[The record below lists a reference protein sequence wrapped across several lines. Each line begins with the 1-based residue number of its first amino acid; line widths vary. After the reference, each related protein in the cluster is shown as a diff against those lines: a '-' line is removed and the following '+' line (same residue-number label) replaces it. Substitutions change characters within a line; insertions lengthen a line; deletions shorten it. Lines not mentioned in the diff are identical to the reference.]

1 MSDKFPLPDLL
12 INGPNDAPVTIALA
26 HGAGAPMDS
35 AFMVEFAEQ
44 LAARGLRCVRF
55 EFPYMHQRRE
65 DGKKRPPNRAP
76 ILLETWRTVI
86 NHLGRENLVIGG
98 KSMGGRM
105 ASMVAAELENEGTP
119 VKGVICLG
127 YPFHPPGKPEKAEGR
142 MAHLL
147 NIKTPTL
154 ILQGTRDTFGTI
166 DQVPD
171 FPLSK
176 TIDVQW
182 LEDGDHGFKPRK
194 KSGRTEQQN
203 WAEAIAAMDAF
214 ASGL

>member
-1 MSDKFPLPDLL
+1 MALPDLL
-12 INGPNDAPVTIALA
+12 IDGPDDAPITIALA

-35 AFMVEFAEQ
+35 DFMAEFAEG
-44 LAARGLRCVRF
+44 LADRGLRCVRF

-65 DGKKRPPNRAP
+65 DGKTRPPNRAP
-76 ILLETWRTVI
+76 ILMKTWRAVV
-86 NHLGRENLVIGG
+86 GRENLIIGG

-105 ASMVAAELENEGTP
+105 ASMLAKELEDEGTP
-119 VKGVICLG
+119 VKGLICLG

-147 NIKTPTL
+147 DLKTPTL
-154 ILQGTRDTFGTI
+154 ILQGTRDTFGTAE
-166 DQVPD
+166 QVPN

-176 TIDVQW
+176 AIEVQW

-194 KSGRTEQQN
+194 KSGRTERQN
-203 WAEAIAAMDAF
+203 WGEAMDCMDRF
-214 ASGL
+214 ARTL

>member
-1 MSDKFPLPDLL
+1 MTSSDLPYLL
-12 INGPNDAPVTIALA
+12 INGTDNAPRTIVLA

-35 AFMVEFAEQ
+35 DFMEAFAQGLAE
-44 LAARGLRCVRF
+44 RGLRCVRF
-55 EFPYMHQRRE
+55 EFPYMAGRRA

-76 ILLETWRTVI
+76 VLLETWRAVI
-86 NHLGRENLVIGG
+86 DHLGVTDLIIGG

-105 ASMVAAELENEGTP
+105 ASMIARDFEDEGAP

-147 NIKTPTL
+147 DIKTPTL

-176 TIDVQW
+176 AITVQW

-194 KSGRTEQQN
+194 KSGRTEAQN
-203 WAEAIAAMDAF
+203 WAEAMDAMDAF
-214 ASGL
+214 ARGL